1 VAAPLRPTRE
11 QLEQEIVDRA
21 AALFARHGY
30 AQTSLQAVADAVGYS
45 KAGLLHHFPSKEA
58 LYDAAR
64 SLSEAQA
71 RHVLDLVAP
80 LPLGPER
87 DLRALEALVD
97 SALTTPGLTALNLSQ
112 VATLAH
118 SGLEE
123 HSAPDGKIIFQT
135 FGIDPAA
142 TDPDR
147 LIRVIS
153 ALAAL
158 SVVAVV
164 AHRVADP
171 AGWRDRIV
179 TTSFDA
185 LGHRRPSA
193 SSSHLDQVEA

>member
-1 VAAPLRPTRE
+1 MLRATRD

-71 RHVLDLVAP
+71 QHVLEVVDH
-80 LPLGPER
+80 LPLGPAR
-87 DLRALEALVD
+87 DLHAIEALVD

-112 VATLAH
+112 VSTLAYGGPGQRTAH
-118 SGLEE
+118 
-123 HSAPDGKIIFQT
+123 DGKVIFRT
-135 FGIDPAA
+135 FGVDPASS
-142 TDPDR
+142 DPDR
-147 LIRVIS
+147 LIRVIG

-164 AHRVADP
+164 AHQVAEP
-171 AGWRDRIV
+171 AAWRDRIIAA
-179 TTSFDA
+179 SFDA

-193 SSSHLDQVEA
+193 SSSPLVQMEA

>member
-118 SGLEE
+118 SGLGE